1 MALAFLMQVSL
12 SSLCFITS
20 DFWHKAHTREGEK
33 WKKDNSI
40 KYPGAVRL
48 KTTKLMCKTPTQKN
62 LPKVLYL
69 QMLMSWACTRAPW
82 RTLKFPW
89 HFVEPYCLVFAS
101 IHIQEVQD
109 AGCKAALSALTVGPS
124 SERLHTT
131 SLQRVS
137 HRSGARST
145 RHLLE
150 KASANLHWLKRQLL
164 LVRPNLSLHEP

>member
-69 QMLMSWACTRAPW
+69 QMLMSWACTHAPW

-109 AGCKAALSALTVGPS
+109 AGCKAALSALTVDPS
-124 SERLHTT
+124 SERLHST
-131 SLQRVS
+131 SGW
-137 HRSGARST
+137 H
-145 RHLLE
+145 HLLTE
-150 KASANLHWLKRQLL
+150 GFTQIRGKINKAPAGEGFCQFALTKKAIASC
-164 LVRPNLSLHEP
+164 